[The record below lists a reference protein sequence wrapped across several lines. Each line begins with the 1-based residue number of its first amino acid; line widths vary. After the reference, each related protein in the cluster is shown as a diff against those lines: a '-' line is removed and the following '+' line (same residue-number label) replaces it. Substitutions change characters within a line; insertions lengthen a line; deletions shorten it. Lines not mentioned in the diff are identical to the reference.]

1 MSLIRFGQFAADPRT
16 EELRRDGRRVKLP
29 PQSFRVLLTL
39 TRTPGELVTR
49 EALQAELWPATSEV
63 EYEQGL
69 NAAIN
74 RLREA
79 LGDSAAEP
87 RYIETLPRRG
97 YRFIGALTPD
107 TAASAPRGESP
118 PPDVPPPP
126 GEPHPSDQ
134 SVAAETPPTFAPPAQ
149 LTTGS
154 RRARRRRRSRLVI
167 LVLSAL
173 AAVALA
179 AFLLRRGL
187 APAPPPGRL
196 VPYTALGGEERAPS
210 FAPDG
215 TRIVFAWNGNAAH
228 AGRFDLYV
236 KAADSERLLRVTNAP
251 ARWLYPAWSPDA
263 KTIAFTRRVDVR
275 NDGARGNGLF
285 IVPAMGGAE
294 RRIAGATFANP
305 QFMQLSWSPDSRRI
319 AYATFNESG
328 SHVIRLVDVET
339 MLIHPLAHA
348 PDCWNAGMPAFS
360 ADGRQLAFVCTTS
373 VGVYGVHV
381 ARLDG
386 GRPTRLATVMGE
398 PQGLAWD
405 GDGSLIVANDSG
417 DGGGLWKLTA
427 DGQMSRLPFGE
438 EGSAPTRHGNDIA
451 YVRAHQAVD
460 IWRMDLA
467 AREPAKTA
475 QRLIFSTRSEITP
488 QYSPDGARIVFQSNR
503 SGSAEIW
510 MADADGTNPVR
521 LTTFNGPLVGAPQWC
536 ADGKRVAFDARAA
549 GTSSIYVLDVDE
561 RQPRRLASAN
571 SQNSLPTW
579 SGDCRSILASDGR
592 RSLYKLPVDGGPA
605 ELFTKQQSYY
615 AQMHGGDVIYNVKQP
630 QGVALW
636 SKPLAGGL
644 ESALPGMPLLDYA
657 DAWAVAPDGI
667 YFTSVTAGSIGA
679 EGAAAADGAATL
691 QFYEFATART
701 RRVAPLPKSPTP
713 GGGLGLAVSRDGRWL
728 LYTQAGEAQSDIML
742 MDNP

>member
-1 MSLIRFGQFAADPRT
+1 MSLIRFGEFAADPRT
-16 EELRRDGRRVKLP
+16 EELRRNGRRVKLP
-29 PQSFRVLLTL
+29 PQSFQVLLAL
-39 TRTPGELVTR
+39 ARVPGELVTR

-97 YRFIGALTPD
+97 YRFIGTLTSDEP
-107 TAASAPRGESP
+107 ASAPPAEP
-118 PPDVPPPP
+118 APAAAPDPAPLPQVATEPRRPPPP
-126 GEPHPSDQ
+126 P
-134 SVAAETPPTFAPPAQ
+134 
-149 LTTGS
+149 
-154 RRARRRRRSRLVI
+154 RRSR
-167 LVLSAL
+167 AL
-173 AAVALA
+173 AVTLLGLA
-179 AFLLRRGL
+179 AAALLAWMLRDRL
-187 APAPPPGRL
+187 KPAAAPGRL
-196 VPYTALGGEERAPS
+196 LPYTALAGEERAPS
-210 FAPDG
+210 FSPDG
-215 TRIVFAWNGNAAH
+215 TRIAFAWNGNAAH
-228 AGRFDLYV
+228 AGKFELYV

-263 KTIAFTRRVDVR
+263 KSIAFTRRS
-275 NDGARGNGLF
+275 DGPTGSGVF

-294 RRIAGATFANP
+294 RRVAGASFASP
-305 QFMQLSWSPDSRRI
+305 EFMQLSWSPDSKVV
-319 AYATFNESG
+319 AYATFNDSG
-328 SHVIRLVDVET
+328 SHVIRLVNVET
-339 MLIHPLAHA
+339 MLIQPLQHA

-360 ADGRQLAFVCTTS
+360 ADGRRLAFVCTTS

-381 ARLDG
+381 TRLDG
-386 GRPTRLATVMGE
+386 GRPTRLAVVMGE

-405 GDGSLIVANDSG
+405 GDDSLIVANDSG
-417 DGGGLWKLTA
+417 DGGGLWRLTA
-427 DGQMSRLPFGE
+427 DGVMSRLAYGE
-438 EGSAPTRHGNDIA
+438 EGSAPTRSGNDVA

-460 IWRMDLA
+460 IWRMDLQ

-488 QYSPDGARIVFQSNR
+488 QYSPDGTHIVFQSNR

-510 MADADGTNPVR
+510 MSDADGTNPVR
-521 LTTFNGPLVGAPQWC
+521 LTTFNGPLAGAPQWC
-536 ADGKRVAFDARAA
+536 SDGKRVAFDARAA
-549 GTSSIYVLDVDE
+549 GSSSIYVVDIDE

-571 SQNSLPTW
+571 TQNSLPTW

-615 AQMHGGDVIYNVKQP
+615 AQMHGDDVIYNVKQP

-636 SKPLAGGL
+636 SKPLVGGL

-657 DAWAVAPDGI
+657 EAWAVAPGGI
-667 YFTSVTAGSIGA
+667 YFSTSG
-679 EGAAAADGAATL
+679 DGATAAL
-691 QFYEFATART
+691 EFYDFEKRTT
-701 RRVAPLPKSPTP
+701 RRIAALPKSPTP
-713 GGGLGLAVSRDGRWL
+713 GGGLGLAVSPDGRWL